1 MFHTISTAMLERMR
15 ALEAIDTRDRGDGT
29 PLLKRLRQVPV
40 ETGQFLAL
48 LAASAPK
55 GEVIEIGTSAG
66 YSTMWLSL
74 SGRKITTFEVLEE
87 KARLARETFHLTGLD
102 GQVTS
107 ILGDARKL
115 LDGMSPIGFCF
126 LDAEK
131 DIYLDCY
138 EKVVP
143 LLASGGLLA
152 ADNVSSHQDQLQ
164 EFVDHALADHRV
176 DALVVPIAKGVLL
189 CRKI

>member
-1 MFHTISTAMLERMR
+1 MFHTISTAMQERMR
-15 ALEAIDTRDRGDGT
+15 ALEAIDARDRGDGT
-29 PLLKRLRQVPV
+29 PLLKRLRQIPT

-48 LAASAPK
+48 LASTAPK
-55 GEVIEIGTSAG
+55 GEVVEVGTSAG

-74 SGRKITTFEVLEE
+74 SGRKITTFEVLPE
-87 KARLARETFHLTGLD
+87 KAALARETFRLTGLD
-102 GQVTS
+102 GQVNS

-115 LDGMSPIGFCF
+115 LDGMNPVGFCF

-131 DIYLDCY
+131 DVYQDCY

-143 LLASGGLLA
+143 LLVSGGLLA
-152 ADNVSSHQDQLQ
+152 ADNVTSHQDQLQ
-164 EFVDHALADHRV
+164 DFVDHVLADRRV
-176 DALVVPIAKGVLL
+176 DALVVPIAKGVLV

>member
-1 MFHTISTAMLERMR
+1 MFHTISTTMLERMR
-15 ALEAIDTRDRGDGT
+15 ALEAIDARDRGDGT

-48 LAASAPK
+48 LASTAPQ

-74 SGRKITTFEVLEE
+74 SGRKITTYEVLEE
-87 KARLARETFHLTGLD
+87 KAALARETFRLAGLD
-102 GQVTS
+102 GQVNPV
-107 ILGDARKL
+107 LGDARKL
-115 LDGMSPIGFCF
+115 LDGMSPVGFCF

-131 DIYLDCY
+131 DVYQDCY

-143 LLASGGLLA
+143 LLVKGGLLA

-164 EFVDHALADHRV
+164 GFVDHVLADRRV
-176 DALVVPIAKGVLL
+176 DALVVPIGKGVLV